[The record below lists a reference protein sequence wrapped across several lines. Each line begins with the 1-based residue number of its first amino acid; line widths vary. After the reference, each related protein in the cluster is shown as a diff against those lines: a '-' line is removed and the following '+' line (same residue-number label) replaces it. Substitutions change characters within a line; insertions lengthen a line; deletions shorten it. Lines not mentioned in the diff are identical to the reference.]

1 MDEIVRHSRELIEKG
16 SKSFAGAA
24 RLFAPDV
31 RDDAYML
38 YAWCRH
44 CDDEIDGQHL
54 GFAAPD
60 PNPASIDE
68 RLNELKRQTLDAIDG
83 KADHPV
89 FIALSRVVAKHR
101 MAPQFPL
108 DLLEGFAMD
117 ARAHEYRSIDDTIL
131 YSYHVA
137 GVVGVMMA
145 IIMGAKDTP
154 TLNRA
159 CDLGI
164 AFQLTNISRDVID
177 DAKEGRIY
185 LPADWL
191 EAEGVSPGAI
201 ADPENREAV
210 FKVTA
215 RLLDTADAY
224 YASARH
230 GLAALP
236 FRSAWAIAAARR
248 IYRDIGTLVR
258 AGGPD
263 PWTGRVSVGTARK
276 LGGAAG
282 GLGDAIWARSLG
294 RIVSPP
300 ARQGLWT
307 KPGLEV

>member
-1 MDEIVRHSRELIEKG
+1 MRSTASIWASPHPSRA
-16 SKSFAGAA
+16 S
-24 RLFAPDV
+24 
-31 RDDAYML
+31 
-38 YAWCRH
+38 
-44 CDDEIDGQHL
+44 
-54 GFAAPD
+54 
-60 PNPASIDE
+60 ASIDE
-68 RLNELKRQTLDAIDG
+68 RLEELRRQTSDAIDG

-117 ARAHEYRSIDDTIL
+117 AREHAYRSIDDTIL

-145 IIMGAKDTP
+145 IIMGAKDTA

-177 DAKEGRIY
+177 DAKEGRVY

-191 EAEGVSPGAI
+191 EAAGVAPGAI
-201 ADPENREAV
+201 ADPANREAV
-210 FKVTA
+210 FEVTA
-215 RLLDTADAY
+215 RLLDTAEAY

-248 IYRDIGTLVR
+248 VYRDIGTLVR
-258 AGGPD
+258 ASGPD
-263 PWTGRVSVGTARK
+263 PWSRRVTVSRARK
-276 LGGAAG
+276 LGGVAG
-282 GLGDAIWARSLG
+282 GLADAVLARSFG
-294 RIVSPP
+294 RVVNPP
-300 ARQGLWT
+300 ARRGLWT

>member
-1 MDEIVRHSRELIEKG
+1 
-16 SKSFAGAA
+16 
-24 RLFAPDV
+24 
-31 RDDAYML
+31 
-38 YAWCRH
+38 
-44 CDDEIDGQHL
+44 
-54 GFAAPD
+54 
-60 PNPASIDE
+60 
-68 RLNELKRQTLDAIDG
+68 
-83 KADHPV
+83 
-89 FIALSRVVAKHR
+89 

-177 DAKEGRIY
+177 DAKEERVY

-191 EAEGVSPGAI
+191 IAEGVSPGEI
-201 ADPENREAV
+201 SDPVNREAV
-210 FKVTA
+210 FKVTE
-215 RLLDTADAY
+215 RLLDTAEAY

-282 GLGDAIWARSLG
+282 GLADAALARSLG
-294 RIVSPP
+294 RIVRPP
-300 ARQGLWT
+300 DRQGLWT